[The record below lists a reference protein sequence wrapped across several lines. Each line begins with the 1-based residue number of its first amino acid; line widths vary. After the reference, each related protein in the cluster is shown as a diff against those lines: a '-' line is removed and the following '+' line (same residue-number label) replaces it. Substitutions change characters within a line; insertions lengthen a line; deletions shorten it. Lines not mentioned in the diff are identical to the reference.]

1 MFYTQHD
8 TLKKCTRL
16 LLLTLAVLLYVTCA
30 SAQNRVVRGKIMNAQ
45 QEALASASVN
55 LLSASNSVVSFAISD
70 KKGAFS
76 IPVADTID
84 MPLWLEVNYLG
95 YKKQRQP
102 IKESIL
108 TYNIQLETDTA
119 FLQSVTVKNRPYIEQ
134 LGDTLRYLVNN
145 FARAEDRSIGD
156 VLKRLPGIDVA
167 DDGSIYFNGKKIE
180 NLYIQGDDLMS
191 GRYGLATKTIKKEMI
206 SGIDII
212 KNHQPI
218 QVLKDK
224 IFSDQTAINLIL
236 KDENST
242 KISTEA
248 IAGAGLPEQFDVT
261 INQILLNKKI
271 KMVNSVGGNNS
282 GIDYRAD
289 FKKIGNSNF
298 VKEIEHEA
306 ANIDLSTGT
315 VGPPDLPLINYY
327 LNRSAV
333 ANLNGLY
340 NTPRGLQLKVNIQS
354 STDRN
359 TLAYNSYMESY
370 LNNDTIY
377 YNERQDYVNK
387 PWQVNMTFN
396 VMANKKKYFFNN
408 NTQVSLSNNS
418 SISQSDFGNTSF
430 GQVLQKR
437 LNEFSN
443 DMNWTPALKGKGVV
457 EFRWLISRTHNKQ
470 SLDIGSGYHSVISG
484 QEGYFDHTIQDL
496 KLPTLFSHAYFSYRL
511 PGELIHQEY
520 KVGYITEHQTLS
532 SALTFTDNGETVAY
546 HGDGGNNLGWKKD
559 NVYFAPDYQLKYK
572 RWRAGLQLP
581 VSVQSVRYSQDLYG
595 LDARQKDLLFNPGV
609 SLRYDITPE
618 QYLTAGFRYANV
630 FGNISN
636 IYRGSILENYR
647 TLQANDA
654 GLQQRNTSTYTF
666 NYDFQES
673 ITMLF
678 VNLGI
683 AYDKVNAN
691 TISATE
697 ITDNIQK
704 NILLPYPN
712 ARKSITVNAH
722 FSKYVFSLSST
733 FSMKARVKR
742 TDYQQLINNELYP
755 LKGYEIYAAG
765 NVSKK
770 FNALEISYQPAAT
783 WYKSY
788 SDEKNMIS
796 ISNTAFQLNQSI
808 VFRAS
813 FPKNY
818 FVDLTGKHRY
828 VWQTGN
834 VSNKYF
840 FADFGMM
847 KKNIFRQ
854 ADISLTVTNLFNVKD
869 YTLYSLSANQLYS
882 SRYMIRGR
890 MGILRMSF
898 YF

>member
-1 MFYTQHD
+1 MK
-8 TLKKCTRL
+8 TLKEYPRL
-16 LLLTLAVLLYVTCA
+16 LFLTLAVLVHVTCA
-30 SAQNRVVRGKIMNAQ
+30 SAQNRVIRGKIMNVQ
-45 QEALASASVN
+45 QEALSSASVN
-55 LLSASNSVVSFAISD
+55 LVSASNSVVNFAISD
-70 KKGAFS
+70 RKGEFS

-95 YKKQRQP
+95 YKKRRQSVT
-102 IKESIL
+102 ENIL
-108 TYNIQLETDTA
+108 TYNILLEADTTL
-119 FLQSVTVKNRPYIEQ
+119 LQSITVKNRPHIEQ

-156 VLKRLPGIDVA
+156 VLRRLPGIDVA

-191 GRYGLATKTIKKEMI
+191 GRYGLATKTIRKEMI

-248 IAGAGLPEQFDVT
+248 IAGAGLPEQFDIT

-282 GIDYRAD
+282 GIDYRVD
-289 FKKIGNSNF
+289 FKKIGNANF
-298 VKEIEHEA
+298 VREIEHEA
-306 ANIDLSTGT
+306 ATIDLSTGT

-340 NTPRGLQLKVNIQS
+340 NTPHGLQLKVNIQAF
-354 STDRN
+354 TDRN
-359 TLAYNSYMESY
+359 TLAYTSYTENY

-396 VMANKKKYFFNN
+396 VMSNKKNHFFNN

-418 SISQSDFGNTSF
+418 NISHSDFDDTSF
-430 GQVLQKR
+430 GQELQKR

-443 DMNWTPALKGKGVV
+443 DMNWTPAMKGKGVA
-457 EFRWLISRTHNKQ
+457 EFRWLISHTRNKQ
-470 SLDIGSGYHSVISG
+470 YLDIGSGYHSVING

-496 KLPTLFSHAYFSYRL
+496 RLPTLFSHAYVSYRL

-520 KVGYITEHQTLS
+520 KAGYITEHQTLS
-532 SALTFTDNGETVAY
+532 SALTFTDNGETVVY
-546 HGDGGNNLGWKKD
+546 DGDGGNNLGWRKD
-559 NVYFAPDYQLKYK
+559 NVYFAPDHQLKYK
-572 RWRAGLQLP
+572 RWRVGLQLP
-581 VSVQSVRYSQDLYG
+581 VSVQSVRYSQEFYG
-595 LDARQKDLLFNPGV
+595 LDARQKNVLFNPGV
-609 SLRYDITPE
+609 SLRYDVTPE
-618 QYLTAGFRYANV
+618 QYITAGFKYANV

-654 GLQQRNTSTYTF
+654 DLQQRNTSSYTL
-666 NYDFQES
+666 NYDFQKS

-683 AYDKVNAN
+683 AYDEVNAN

-704 NILLPYPN
+704 NVLLPYRN
-712 ARKSITVNAH
+712 ARKSVTVNAN
-722 FSKYVFSLSST
+722 FSKYVFSLNST
-733 FSMKARVKR
+733 FSMKARIKR
-742 TDYQQLINNELYP
+742 TGYQLLINNELYP
-755 LKGYEIYAAG
+755 LKGYDIYVAG

-770 FNALEISYQPAAT
+770 FSALEISYQPAAT

-788 SDEKNMIS
+788 SDEKDMLAS

-808 VFRAS
+808 VLGAS
-813 FPKNY
+813 FSKNY
-818 FVDLTGKHRY
+818 FVELNAKHRY

-840 FADFGMM
+840 FADFRMM

-854 ADISLTVTNLFNVKD
+854 ADLSLTVSNLFNVKN

-882 SRYMIRGR
+882 SRYLIRGR
-890 MGILRMSF
+890 MGILRLSF